1 MKHFLLTLLLFTSL
15 GLSAQIP
22 SGNELSGNIV
32 GTDIKGDSINVFKW
46 LAEGKTVVIDVFAT
60 WCGPCWSFHQ
70 SGMLKGLH
78 EQYGPDGTDE
88 LRIIAIE
95 GDGNTAESELYN
107 SALGNWTTGVK
118 YQIMNN
124 HTFNSI
130 LQINYFPTLYV
141 IRPNKRV
148 FEVGGYRGSR
158 DIWERAMFPKAP
170 IDIIPV
176 SGMESR
182 TFCNNAAFNQKPT
195 ILNLGSDN
203 IANMKVDFIRNGE
216 VREIEVT
223 NEIPVFKE
231 TSIPLPT
238 INQFSETT
246 LFEAIIKEVNG
257 VVIAE
262 NERPTFSST
271 YLRPIVD
278 ELEYQIRFTTDF
290 YPGEI
295 SWEIKDNKQRS
306 IFKKKY
312 NPGSGQWGSGGA
324 DAHKTFVH
332 DITLPDADI
341 TCLTLSITDSGQDGL
356 TSFNPATNP
365 IPGVEI
371 IKKDGTIIKP
381 KMVSDYDF
389 STSRT
394 VLARFL
400 LSSDVNDVLASK
412 FSVYPNPTMDILNI
426 SNTLESGMTYRV
438 FVSDMLGRQVTPAS
452 ENSSFVDVQSLI
464 PGMYVLNIM
473 TNEGKATFK
482 FTKQ

>member
-295 SWEIKDNKQRS
+295 TWEIKDNKQRS

-381 KMVSDYDF
+381 KMASDYDF
-389 STSRT
+389 ATSRT